1 MRKRVMTDWLKEIL
15 EENAVEGIHYVNGS
29 KDTFAIKWVHASNKS
44 YDPDCHGAIFK
55 RWMKKSRK
63 LDKYKSNYSMWK
75 TNFRCAIN
83 SLPDVMCLSATDSQ
97 FADDDKYKGYKIFQ
111 FVDEKLKSQLITKS
125 RNRQNQ
131 NRKFKSERK
140 VKYKGLKITLELF
153 YAKACHLDK
162 SGRCSMG
169 DLDSNASS
177 PHESLSPV
185 QTPPQSSE
193 LLASSFGY
201 TIRKITF
208 SFVYCFLLGDSHFSR
223 DEEYWTDISAV
234 LSLNEK
240 GDKIKNDY
248 NLNETALSEINQWDE
263 NLRDDVYFGG
273 WMYSARTFP
282 M

>member
-140 VKYKGLKITLELF
+140 
-153 YAKACHLDK
+153 ACHLDK

-201 TIRKITF
+201 SVCSNDDRHY
-208 SFVYCFLLGDSHFSR
+208 SGDSHFSR